1 MPNLWLFDGE
11 IQNYVLCE
19 LKLLFNA
26 SATSFF
32 KHTLPMPN
40 SRLMTKIQ
48 NKMLREELNYDLK
61 NQYSISFPKLNNDQK
76 QYYYV
81 IDIVLSKKSIISA
94 LKD

>member
-1 MPNLWLFDGE
+1 MYNNIISRLRSFYQIPNLWLSDGE
-11 IQNYVLCE
+11 IQNYMLCE
-19 LKLLFNA
+19 LKLFNA
-26 SATSFF
+26 SATSLF

-76 QYYYV
+76 HLLLCY
-81 IDIVLSKKSIISA
+81 
-94 LKD
+94 